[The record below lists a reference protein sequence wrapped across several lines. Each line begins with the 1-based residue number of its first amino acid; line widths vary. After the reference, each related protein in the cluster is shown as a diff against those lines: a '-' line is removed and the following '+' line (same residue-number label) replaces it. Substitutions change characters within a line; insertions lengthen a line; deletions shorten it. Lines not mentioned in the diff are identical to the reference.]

1 MRNFGS
7 GWVRWVYE
15 ETDNSGRKYW
25 EVGIFTARHVI
36 YDRVEAAKCSITLF
50 DVGDPQ
56 LTPVTLSG
64 GKFVRGHTE
73 DDWCRMEFTT
83 EDESLGEKLR
93 SLCDR
98 GRDVVRK
105 VQEKVE
111 KSRCS
116 EEDERNSP
124 VLLLTYPH
132 GKQCHATLGR
142 MRKVDVKGVDG
153 LFTSVYYSTDSC
165 PGSSG
170 GLVLPVGRLDDKFK
184 WMMSHPHSGADP
196 ESGHNLSAG
205 WEVSAW
211 GEIL

>member
-1 MRNFGS
+1 MKF
-7 GWVRWVYE
+7 
-15 ETDNSGRKYW
+15 
-25 EVGIFTARHVI
+25 
-36 YDRVEAAKCSITLF
+36 DR
-50 DVGDPQ
+50 GD
-56 LTPVTLSG
+56 
-64 GKFVRGHTE
+64 TE
-73 DDWCRMEFTT
+73 DGWCRIEFTT
-83 EDESLGEKLR
+83 EDDSLGEKLR
-93 SLCDR
+93 SLCVR
-98 GRDVVRK
+98 RSKVVRS
-105 VQEKVE
+105 VQEKVK

-170 GLVLPVGRLDDKFK
+170 GLVLPVGRLDVYKD
-184 WMMSHPHSGADP
+184 MCSHPHSGADP

-205 WEVSAW
+205 WELSAW
-211 GEIL
+211 